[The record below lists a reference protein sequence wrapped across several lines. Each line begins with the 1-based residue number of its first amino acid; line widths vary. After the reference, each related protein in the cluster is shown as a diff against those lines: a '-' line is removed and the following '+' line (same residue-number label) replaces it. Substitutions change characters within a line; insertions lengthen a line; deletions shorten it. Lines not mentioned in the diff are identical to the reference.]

1 VFFVISGFL
10 IASIILKDIE
20 AQRFSFVS
28 FYERRMRRIFPA
40 LFAVSFCSILAAAV
54 LFEPHD
60 FFAFGNSLMAMA
72 TFVSNRFFASSPAGY
87 FNSASSTDPLLH
99 TWSLSLEE
107 QFYLLFPAFL
117 LLLNRFFKRHRGWWL
132 TLAIAASFILS
143 VYRAVHEPPEA
154 FYLLAP
160 RAWELLIGAVLAV
173 SPTPQL
179 QNRPARELAGIAGL
193 GLIIYAITMFGKQ
206 TIFPGFNALFPCI
219 GAWLIIYAGESGA
232 SFVKAI
238 LSFKPLVF
246 IGLTS
251 YSIYLWHWP
260 IIVFT
265 RYFNAGNLE
274 RTGTVLV
281 VLSSLLAGFISFE
294 FIESPFRGK
303 SSAITRRQIYSF
315 GITASMVSLALGFVI
330 YSSKGLP
337 QRYNAK
343 TREIISMNWQRKS
356 DFDESCSNWQ
366 KDVQKLSDIDFC
378 EVAPAASHN
387 IMFWGDS
394 HVQQLMPLVRNM
406 HAGGKLSKGAIFAIE
421 SGCPLAEDMNRTDAG
436 SHCDEFAHFAMIRA
450 READID
456 TVFIAFSPWW
466 AWPEESLCLTANGR
480 CSGKLSGTE
489 AFPYFLVEL
498 SREVRNL
505 RAAGKRVIVALPFP
519 VYNKSIPDLEIH
531 NAVFGRLVGESV
543 AWNLFEPGIRDQ
555 ITSAATKA
563 GAEIFDPR
571 QSLCENQECI
581 YQINGVS
588 LYKDDNHMAGSG
600 VGILEA
606 NLGKTLAGSY

>member
-10 IASIILKDIE
+10 IASIVLKDIE

-60 FFAFGNSLMAMA
+60 FFAFGRSLIAMVA
-72 TFVSNRFFASSPAGY
+72 FVSNRFFASRPGGY
-87 FNSASSTDPLLH
+87 FNSTSSSDALLH

-107 QFYLLFPAFL
+107 QFYVLFPAIL
-117 LLLNRFFKRHRGWWL
+117 LLLHRFFKRHRVKWL
-132 TLAIAASFILS
+132 VLAIAASFILS
-143 VYRAVHEPPEA
+143 VSRVVREPLEA

-160 RAWELLIGAVLAV
+160 RAWELLIGVFLAV
-173 SPTPQL
+173 SPMPQL
-179 QNRPARELAGIAGL
+179 KNRPARELAGITGL
-193 GLIIYAITMFGKQ
+193 GLIIYAVTMFGKQ

-246 IGLTS
+246 IGLIS

-265 RYFNAGNLE
+265 RYFNVGNLE

-303 SSAITRRQIYSF
+303 SSTITRRQIYSF
-315 GITASMVSLALGFVI
+315 GVTASVVSLALGFMI

-337 QRYNAK
+337 QRYDAK
-343 TREIISMNWQRKS
+343 TREMISMNWQRKS
-356 DFDESCSNWQ
+356 DFDESCGNWQ

-378 EVAPAASHN
+378 EVSPAASNN
-387 IMFWGDS
+387 ILFWGDS
-394 HVQQLMPLVRNM
+394 HVQQLMPLIRNM
-406 HAGGKLSKGAIFAIE
+406 HAEGKLSKGAIFAIE
-421 SGCPLAEDMNRTDAG
+421 SGCPLAEGMNRTDAG

-450 READID
+450 REDDID
-456 TVFIAFSPWW
+456 TVFIGFSPWW
-466 AWPEESLCLTANGR
+466 AWPEESLCLKANGG
-480 CSGKLSGTE
+480 CFGELSGTQ
-489 AFPYFLVEL
+489 AFPYFLGEL
-498 SREVRNL
+498 SLEIQNL

-519 VYNKSIPDLEIH
+519 VFDKSIPDLEIH
-531 NAVFGRLVGESV
+531 NAVFGGLVGES
-543 AWNLFEPGIRDQ
+543 APRNLFEPRVRDQ
-555 ITSAATKA
+555 ITSAARKA
-563 GAEIFDPR
+563 GADIFDPR
-571 QSLCENQECI
+571 QSLCENQKCI